1 MDIDENKFKNKKI
14 DKDKIKELDDEEE
27 ENEDDDDKNSEEDE

>member
-14 DKDKIKELDDEEE
+14 DKNKIKELYCEEE
-27 ENEDDDDKNSEEDE
+27 ENKDEDDKNSEEDE